1 MLSWDRFIF
10 GDQGEG
16 PEAKARITLNLK
28 KKGRWR
34 KDRLLTVPGSSCN
47 LFRRAFQ
54 LGHGRV
60 EMGDMREPILY
71 KGEDGEYFWDTE
83 AILTGIA
90 KGFPIPPLVGLLLL
104 GC

>member
-1 MLSWDRFIF
+1 MGQIHLWGSRRRSRS
-10 GDQGEG
+10 QG
-16 PEAKARITLNLK
+16 KDHTQSK